1 MYLIFTL
8 FWLKIVVET
17 SPSKTLGSSLK
28 LLVRVKVD
36 MAKNWYV
43 SANAKKMPSGWGLF
57 IIYCTYQV
65 IGAFQIIN
73 IKKPVFMGD
82 LCHQLNL
89 ITRQLK
95 TTVDSQKRCVLREKT
110 WAHFHQPIQKGIPEY
125 NDYLRLDSRVPKA
138 FKLAYLQAT

>member
-28 LLVRVKVD
+28 LLVRVKVG
-36 MAKNWYV
+36 MAKNCYV
-43 SANAKKMPSGWGLF
+43 SANAKKNCHLVEGFSLYM
-57 IIYCTYQV
+57 YCTYQV

-110 WAHFHQPIQKGIPEY
+110 WAHFHQPIQKGILEY
-125 NDYLRLDSRVPKA
+125 NDYPRLDSRVPKA
-138 FKLAYLQAT
+138 FKL

>member
-17 SPSKTLGSSLK
+17 SPSKTFGSSLK
-28 LLVRVKVD
+28 SLVRVKVD
-36 MAKNWYV
+36 MAKNCYLQMQ
-43 SANAKKMPSGWGLF
+43 KKCHLVEGFSLH
-57 IIYCTYQV
+57 
-65 IGAFQIIN
+65 IGHNESIPN

-82 LCHQLNL
+82 LCHQPNL

-95 TTVDSQKRCVLREKT
+95 TTVDSQKRCVLRGKT

-125 NDYLRLDSRVPKA
+125 NDYLRLHWIVESL
-138 FKLAYLQAT
+138 KLLI